1 MTAEGSEWERVQR
14 FIGREAM
21 LLDTRQWDKW
31 LELYGADCEYWIP
44 SWRSDGQLVTDPH
57 TELSLI
63 YYPNRVGLEGRVFR
77 IRTGKASS
85 AAPSPR
91 TAHVSQLV
99 DLSVEDSLL
108 RARTNWTV
116 SSVAENRVTTH
127 FGYSL
132 YVLEA
137 RDATLAIKSKTTVI
151 ANDMIHEVLD
161 FYNV

>member
-1 MTAEGSEWERVQR
+1 MMEEVSTWERVQR
-14 FIGREAM
+14 FIGREAV

-31 LELYGADCEYWIP
+31 LELYAADCEYWIP
-44 SWRSDGQLVTDPH
+44 SWRSDGQLVTDPR

-63 YYPNRVGLEGRVFR
+63 YYSNRVGLEGRVFR
-77 IRTGKASS
+77 VRTGKASS
-85 AAPSPR
+85 AASSPR

-99 DLSVEDSLL
+99 ELSEEDSLL

-132 YVLEA
+132 YALQA
-137 RDATLAIKSKTTVI
+137 RDTTFAIKSKKTVI

>member
-1 MTAEGSEWERVQR
+1 MTDQTSVWETVQR
-14 FIGREAM
+14 FIGRESL
-21 LLDTRQWDKW
+21 LLDTKDWDAW
-31 LELYGADCEYWIP
+31 LELYASDCEYWVP
-44 SWRSDGQLVTDPH
+44 AWKTDGKLVSDPR

-91 TAHVSQLV
+91 TSHVSQLV
-99 DLSVEDSLL
+99 DLNVEDTLV

-116 SSVAENRVTTH
+116 SSVAEGRVTTH
-127 FGYSL
+127 FGYST
-132 YVLEA
+132 YALERRA
-137 RDATLAIKSKTTVI
+137 DTFAIKSKKTVI

-161 FYNV
+161 FYGI